1 MCWNVI
7 NGNSRYEQ
15 FSMSPKIFLNFNLLR
30 TDQINCNR
38 LAAYSFACFN
48 ERYVCQITGDRQKE
62 RVKKIYIYGKSN
74 CNSIGNTNS
83 NINILPSLN
92 NFHIENMYN
101 SDTNRTFIVAGKIYW
116 FQCCVSWLESYCSM
130 VIAIHLKQRNENGKY
145 KFQNGKKC
153 EHKKN
158 NEGSERCK
166 KAIATMQTA
175 QYWHIH
181 LKHRINYY

>member
-1 MCWNVI
+1 
-7 NGNSRYEQ
+7 
-15 FSMSPKIFLNFNLLR
+15 MSPKIFLNFNLLR

-48 ERYVCQITGDRQKE
+48 KRYVCQITGDRQKE

-92 NFHIENMYN
+92 NFHIENMYK

-145 KFQNGKKC
+145 KFQNEKKKC